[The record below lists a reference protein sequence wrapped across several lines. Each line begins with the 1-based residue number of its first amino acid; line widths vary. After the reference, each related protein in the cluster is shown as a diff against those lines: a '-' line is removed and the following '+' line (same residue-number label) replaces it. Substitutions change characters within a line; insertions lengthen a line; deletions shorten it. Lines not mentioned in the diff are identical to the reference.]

1 MLLSFNVWKTFGM
14 FALSAVLGFCIVTS
28 TDRRAEAQQ
37 PSSNGCA
44 MLLEP
49 LDTLHQDLQR
59 IEEKLDALANPK
71 WEYKILTPNVIDEDA
86 VDRYSPNLT
95 PLGEQGWEL
104 VNYSSDIG
112 YVMKRRVTRPQIK
125 R

>member
-71 WEYKILTPNVIDEDA
+71 WEYKILTSLMKMP
-86 VDRYSPNLT
+86 LT
-95 PLGEQGWEL
+95 ATPRTLPHWANRAGNWL
-104 VNYSSDIG
+104 TIPRTSATS
-112 YVMKRRVTRPQIK
+112 
-125 R
+125 